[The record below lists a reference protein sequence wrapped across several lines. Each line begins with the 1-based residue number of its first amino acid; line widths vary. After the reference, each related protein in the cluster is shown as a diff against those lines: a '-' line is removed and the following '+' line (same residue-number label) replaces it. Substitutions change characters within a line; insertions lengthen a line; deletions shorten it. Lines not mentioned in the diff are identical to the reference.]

1 MAENTVLH
9 VKGMS
14 CGHCVKA
21 VEESVGKL
29 DGVNAVQVDLKAG
42 TVEVTFEQGQISVKK
57 ITETIEEQG
66 YDVA

>member
-1 MAENTVLH
+1 MAEKTILN

-29 DGVNAVQVDLKAG
+29 DGVNAVHVDLKAG
-42 TVEVTFEQGQISVKK
+42 TVEVTYEQGQISVND
-57 ITETIEEQG
+57 ITETIEDQG

>member
-1 MAENTVLH
+1 MTENTVLH

-14 CGHCVKA
+14 CGHCVKT

-42 TVEVTFEQGQISVKK
+42 TVEVTFEQGQISVKE
-57 ITETIEEQG
+57 ITETIEDQG

>member
-42 TVEVTFEQGQISVKK
+42 TVEVTFEQGQISVKE
-57 ITETIEEQG
+57 ITETIEDQG

>member
-1 MAENTVLH
+1 MEQTILT

-29 DGVNAVQVDLKAG
+29 TGVESVSVNLDAG
-42 TVEVTFEQGQISVKK
+42 TVEVSHDTAATDRKSIE
-57 ITETIEEQG
+57 ETIEDQG
-66 YDVA
+66 YDVVQ